1 VELGEVTSYPPGVK
15 ENAGIFCHNNT
26 WINLGWCLLGDG
38 DRALEYY
45 LSICPSAKED
55 QIETY
60 RSEPYVYAQMIAG
73 KDAVCYGEAKNSW
86 LTGTAAW
93 TFVSVAEGL
102 LGIKADYKG
111 LSINPCIPKAWK
123 GFTATRKFRGVEYQ
137 IEVKNPSGICKG
149 VKQVTVDGKKV
160 AGNVVPFEAGKKSV
174 KVEITLEA

>member
-1 VELGEVTSYPPGVK
+1 
-15 ENAGIFCHNNT
+15 
-26 WINLGWCLLGDG
+26 
-38 DRALEYY
+38 
-45 LSICPSAKED
+45 
-55 QIETY
+55 
-60 RSEPYVYAQMIAG
+60 MIAG

-111 LSINPCIPKAWK
+111 LKIDPCIPKAWK

-137 IEVKNPSGICKG
+137 IEVKNPSAICKG
-149 VKQVTVDGKKV
+149 VKKVTVDGKAV
-160 AGNVVPFEAGKKSV
+160 AGNVIPFEAGKKVV

>member
-1 VELGEVTSYPPGVK
+1 MK

-45 LSICPSAKED
+45 LSICPSAKEE
-55 QIETY
+55 QIEIY

-73 KDAVCYGEAKNSW
+73 KDAPCFGEAKNSW

-102 LGIKADYKG
+102 FGIKADFKG
-111 LSINPCIPKAWK
+111 LKVDPCIPKSWP
-123 GFTATRKFRGVEYQ
+123 GFTATRKYRGVEYQ
-137 IEVKNPSGICKG
+137 IEVKNPNGVCKG
-149 VKQVTVDGKKV
+149 VKSVTVDGKKV
-160 AGNVVPFEAGKKSV
+160 EGNVIPYEAGKKIV
-174 KVEITLEA
+174 KVEITLAA